1 MDQYRVHVGLG
12 FNKKDSFNYIEQ
24 QKHVKIKD
32 GYVRAL
38 LIYLQGKADND
49 AMFFAKYMLIEDG
62 KLNHIFSV
70 DVTSRID
77 HKCFG
82 DVIVFDSTYKKNKYK
97 KSLVIFLGKNH
108 HAQLVI
114 FGCTFVSYE
123 TTKKYKRVLESFFCC
138 NVQQASKSH
147 YNKWSRC
154 NKGGDQ
160 ACFSKHMS

>member
-1 MDQYRVHVGLG
+1 MHAQGVRACQIMGYMMDQYRVHVGLG

-114 FGCTFVSYE
+114 FGCSLMSNE
-123 TTKKYKRVLESFFCC
+123 TIETYKWVLESFLAAMC
-138 NVQQASKSH
+138 NILPKAI
-147 YNKWSRC
+147 C
-154 NKGGDQ
+154 NRW
-160 ACFSKHMS
+160 